1 MLRRFK
7 EWARFLCVQKNVKI
21 KRNGGDT
28 MNYDAVI
35 IGHSQIERISLSE
48 ERQKMAIE
56 KQIEELEAGIQQVK
70 LEIDGSRFTVNS
82 WKRQRKVLEGVWKN

>member
-1 MLRRFK
+1 MATKKDFEPANRKKFG
-7 EWARFLCVQKNVKI
+7 ARI
-21 KRNGGDT
+21 AMG
-28 MNYDAVI
+28 NYDAVI
-35 IGHSQIERISLSE
+35 IGHSQFERISLSE

>member
-1 MLRRFK
+1 M
-7 EWARFLCVQKNVKI
+7 
-21 KRNGGDT
+21 G
-28 MNYDAVI
+28 NYDAVI
-35 IGHSQIERISLSE
+35 IGHSQFERISLSE